1 MSTWQTGDVVSNGI
15 RTHYL
20 RSGGDKPPL
29 VLLHGATDSGRCWT
43 PIAEALTD
51 DYDVVLPDAR
61 GHGLSDAPHSGY
73 SSAERAADTAGL
85 IQALGLARVAVGG
98 HSMGGQTTCRL
109 AADYPDLV
117 ACAILE
123 DPPFRPA
130 QSADARLSSVRQ
142 SMREEVAHLK
152 GLSPESGLEY
162 GRQRHPNW
170 PEAELPAWVES
181 KVQLSERFMSSPRD
195 GEDLSW
201 TSIVARI
208 NCPVLLVVGDAN
220 LGAIITLEV
229 AEQACQLTPNLEV
242 AHLAGA
248 GHNIRRE
255 QSDAFVHAVRDFL
268 ARQRLPSDPSVT
280 AAG

>member
-1 MSTWQTGDVVSNGI
+1 MQAWTPHTGRPVAQGEGRNARWWRAWMCVVRYDEIAADQVDLLFQAKLLEQRFHLGIHARRLAPGRHPIGHAILSVGELWATLLSMSVWQTGDVVSNGI

-20 RSGGDKPPL
+20 RSGGHKPPL
-29 VLLHGATDSGRCWT
+29 VLLHGATDSSRCWT

-61 GHGLSDAPHSGY
+61 GHGLSDAPPSGY
-73 SSAERAADTAGL
+73 SSAERAADTARL
-85 IQALGLARVAVGG
+85 IQALGLAKVAVGG

-109 AADYPDLV
+109 AADHPELV

-130 QSADARLSSVRQ
+130 QSAEARLSSVRQ

-170 PEAELPAWVES
+170 PDAELPAWVES
-181 KVQLSERFMSSPRD
+181 KVQLSD
-195 GEDLSW
+195 
-201 TSIVARI
+201 
-208 NCPVLLVVGDAN
+208 
-220 LGAIITLEV
+220 
-229 AEQACQLTPNLEV
+229 
-242 AHLAGA
+242 
-248 GHNIRRE
+248 
-255 QSDAFVHAVRDFL
+255 
-268 ARQRLPSDPSVT
+268 
-280 AAG
+280 